1 LQSLLKKEQMIYINV
16 KESDTLEKA
25 LRKYKKKYEKI
36 GIIKELRERQ
46 AFEKSSITRRMEIRR
61 AAYRSFVQRS
71 EEQ

>member
-1 LQSLLKKEQMIYINV
+1 MQSLLKKEQMIYINV

>member
-1 LQSLLKKEQMIYINV
+1 MIYINV

>member
-1 LQSLLKKEQMIYINV
+1 MQSLLKKEQMIYINV

-46 AFEKSSITRRMEIRR
+46 AFEKSSITRRMEVRR

-71 EEQ
+71 EEK